1 MPKKKNDHIDVSKTR
16 DCLRCD
22 VLPECYMTSTAIRER
37 RTLRYRNLLFGQ
49 TVQMKN
55 KITAPA
61 DGSGVSYNK
70 QDLHKAGYFRE
81 QLATNPDIEEGLH
94 WLLRRCRETVVRLQK
109 TESALVLSLERDSLV
124 MDGVERLM
132 TIPTVRVC

>member
-1 MPKKKNDHIDVSKTR
+1 
-16 DCLRCD
+16 
-22 VLPECYMTSTAIRER
+22 
-37 RTLRYRNLLFGQ
+37 
-49 TVQMKN
+49 
-55 KITAPA
+55 
-61 DGSGVSYNK
+61 VSYNK

-109 TESALVLSLERDSLV
+109 TESALVPSLERHSLV

-132 TIPTVRVC
+132 TIPTVRPITVLTWALEVGDVQCQDRSLV